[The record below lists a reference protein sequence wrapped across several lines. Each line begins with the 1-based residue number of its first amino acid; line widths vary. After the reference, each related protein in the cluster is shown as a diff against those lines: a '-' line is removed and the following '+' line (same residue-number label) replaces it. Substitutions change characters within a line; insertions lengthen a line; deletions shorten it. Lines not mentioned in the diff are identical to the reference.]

1 MEGGGQLAQIESLEE
16 LNLLK
21 DVTLYS
27 TESLPRQYKW
37 MTGSVTNPLNFIS
50 TEKDF
55 EKT

>member
-1 MEGGGQLAQIESLEE
+1 MEGGGQLAQIESLDE

-37 MTGSVTNPLNFIS
+37 MTGSITNPLNFIS